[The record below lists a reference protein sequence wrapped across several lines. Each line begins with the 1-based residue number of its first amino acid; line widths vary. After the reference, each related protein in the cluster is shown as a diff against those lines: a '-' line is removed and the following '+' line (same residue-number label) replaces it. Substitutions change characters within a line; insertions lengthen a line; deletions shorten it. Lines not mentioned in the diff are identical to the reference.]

1 MAAVA
6 ASTEYP
12 RRRRGAA
19 ATRVQRR
26 PPRKRYNPYTLSGT
40 IVVDGVVAS
49 CHSSWILDGLAPP
62 RVLAKVYQRL
72 FVVPR
77 AAYKLIG
84 ADGMD
89 AVFGVGNTGATASIA
104 SQTAMLFGVLSLT
117 LLAVGAGA
125 KAVLGV

>member
-1 MAAVA
+1 MEV
-6 ASTEYP
+6 
-12 RRRRGAA
+12 GL
-19 ATRVQRR
+19 
-26 PPRKRYNPYTLSGT
+26 YNPYTLSGT